1 MFRIQQSA
9 LLALALSAS
18 LCAEP
23 ARTAQIVAESSQP
36 RLPYAVL
43 ADRVLASPVVVD
55 AIVTRATKLKGAD
68 ALGVAPGAQRYYVE
82 ADATALIR
90 GPAGMP
96 VRLSY
101 LVDVPLDARG
111 KAPRL
116 RKARVLLFARTTARP
131 GTIQLT
137 APDAQQ
143 PWSPDLD
150 TAVRRIAQEAVSPN
164 AAPAITGIGNAF
176 HVPGSL
182 PGEGETQVF
191 LTTADSRPVSLSV
204 LRRPGEQPRWAVALS
219 EIVDE
224 AAGPPPRD
232 TLLWYRLACGLPPAL
247 PERALATM
255 GPKDAALAQEDY
267 AFVLAQLGGCQR

>member
-68 ALGVAPGAQRYYVE
+68 ALGVVPGAQRYYVE